1 MSKLFNYNTNEQWDY
16 ENGFYI
22 TSHPTRIA
30 KMIAHYELYKSIIN
44 LPGCLIE
51 CGVLKG
57 ASLIRFATFR
67 DILESPY
74 SRKII
79 GFDAFGHFPDQ
90 DNHDDQRFAEE
101 FERAAGPGISI
112 EQLDE
117 VFKHKSIGNYELI
130 QGDIIETVPQYLKKH
145 PEIRIALLH
154 IDVDV
159 YRPTLTILE
168 HLFDRVVKNGLIVFD
183 DYGTVEG
190 ETRALEEYLLKKR
203 PKVDLYLEKLPVSH
217 IPVYIKKS
225 I

>member
-1 MSKLFNYNTNEQWDY
+1 MSKLFNYDVSKQWDY

-22 TSHPTRIA
+22 TSHPTRLA

-67 DILESPY
+67 EILESPY
-74 SRKII
+74 SRKIV
-79 GFDAFGHFPDQ
+79 GFDAFGHFPHQ
-90 DNHDDQRFAEE
+90 DNPGDRSFAEE
-101 FERAAGPGISI
+101 FERNAGPGISV
-112 EQLDE
+112 EQLEE

-130 QGDIIETVPQYLKKH
+130 AGDIVKTVPQYLEKH
-145 PEIRIALLH
+145 PEIKIAFLH

-159 YRPTLTILE
+159 YKPTITILE
-168 HLFDRVVKNGLIVFD
+168 HLFDRVVKNGLIVLD

-190 ETRALEEYLLKKR
+190 ETRAVEEYLKYHHANSDLFLK
-203 PKVDLYLEKLPVSH
+203 KLPVSH
-217 IPVYIKKS
+217 IPVYIKKTF
-225 I
+225 